1 VRRGFRLG
9 SVRGVD
15 VTADWSL
22 VVMAALLTWS
32 LYVDLE
38 RAFPASSSNLVLG
51 AAAAG
56 GALFFGSVFLHEL
69 SHSVMALRR
78 GLSVRRI
85 RLLIFGGVSEIEEEA
100 SSPSD
105 ELVVTIAGPAASMA
119 LGVFFLLLAW
129 TLSSLLQMSSRI
141 SVILGVANLSIGLF
155 NLLPGLP
162 LDGGRLLRALLWR
175 HSGDRAR
182 ATKLAV
188 TTGRWLGA
196 LMMVAGVV
204 LVFGLRDI
212 FALWFVAIGWF
223 LFEAASTSALQEAF
237 SSRIEGLTVA
247 DVMRRTDMSVDGDAT
262 VANALELHGW
272 GDKLRAMPVAVEG
285 RITGVFGT
293 REVVA
298 IEKRKRGSV
307 LVRDAMTL
315 IGPEDVIESNVRL
328 RRALTRE
335 ASRSGVLVVVEHD
348 EVVGLLTGEEM
359 AGIFGDLRRNRR
371 G

>member
-1 VRRGFRLG
+1 MRRGFRLG

-15 VTADWSL
+15 VTADLSL

-38 RAFPASSSNLVLG
+38 RVFPSSSTNLVMG
-51 AAAAG
+51 AAAVG
-56 GALFFGSVFLHEL
+56 GVLFFASVFLHEL

-78 GLSVRRI
+78 GLRVRRI
-85 RLLIFGGVSEIEEEA
+85 RLFIFGGVSEIEEEA

-119 LGVFFLLLAW
+119 LGLCFLLLAW
-129 TLSSLLQMSSRI
+129 MLSSLLQMPARI
-141 SVILGVANLSIGLF
+141 SVILGVANLSIGVF

-175 HSGDRAR
+175 RSGDRVH

-188 TTGRWLGA
+188 ATGRWLGV
-196 LMMVAGVV
+196 LLMVAGVA

-237 SSRIEGLTVA
+237 SIRIEGLTVA
-247 DVMRRTDMSVDGDAT
+247 EVMRRTDMSIDGDAT
-262 VANALELHGW
+262 VTDAVDLHGW
-272 GDKLRAMPVAVEG
+272 GDKLRAMPVAVDG
-285 RITGVFGT
+285 RVVGVFGT
-293 REVVA
+293 REVAAVD
-298 IEKRKRGSV
+298 EVKRGSV

-315 IGPEDVIESNVRL
+315 IGPDDVIAGSLTL
-328 RRALTRE
+328 RSALARE
-335 ASRSGVLVVVEHD
+335 ASRSGVLVVVD
-348 EVVGLLTGEEM
+348 RGEVVGLLTGEEL
-359 AGIFGDLRRNRR
+359 AGIFGDVRRDQDR
-371 G
+371 